1 MCCLAD
7 AIPYSKEFG
16 FYRSNV
22 YDMVD
27 GFGNDNLFFSNMEYK
42 CNHFVFDAGVS
53 YNNSSV
59 RVYIRVLIDIL
70 KMVEIGGFGFGIFI
84 TDYVKGKTIRKIIY

>member
-1 MCCLAD
+1 LAD

-22 YDMVD
+22 YSMVD

-42 CNHFVFDAGVS
+42 CNHLVFDAGVS
-53 YNNSSV
+53 HNNSSI
-59 RVYIRVLIDIL
+59 RVYVRVLIDIL
-70 KMVEIGGFGFGIFI
+70 KMVEIGGSGFGIFI
-84 TDYVKGKTIRKIIY
+84 TNYVKGKTIRKIIY